1 MTVLHFHT
9 NYFAKHENLLPL
21 RFLLIMTW
29 NTLDSLKNQPP
40 PFISSLFYWFILLTG
55 GPPFKRMKR
64 GLSSTPFFIYQ
75 RVIFIKTFERS
86 HSGLIL
92 LCGAEVL
99 LFQSK
104 WSTKMNWFKP
114 TLGFE
119 MNFLWRALLSLST
132 TGRESK
138 LYSSNCSSSKWSLI
152 IFKPKRDFSSRYFSI
167 GFNAWWVRTT
177 LN

>member
-9 NYFAKHENLLPL
+9 NYFVKHENLLTL
-21 RFLLIMTW
+21 RFPLIMTW
-29 NTLDSLKNQPP
+29 NTLDSLKSQPP
-40 PFISSLFYWFILLTG
+40 LISSLFYWFILLTG

-75 RVIFIKTFERS
+75 RVIFIKTFERG
-86 HSGLIL
+86 HSGLI

-99 LFQSK
+99 FFQSK

-138 LYSSNCSSSKWSLI
+138 LYSNCSSKKWSLI
-152 IFKPKRDFSSRYFSI
+152 IFKRKRVFSSRCFSI